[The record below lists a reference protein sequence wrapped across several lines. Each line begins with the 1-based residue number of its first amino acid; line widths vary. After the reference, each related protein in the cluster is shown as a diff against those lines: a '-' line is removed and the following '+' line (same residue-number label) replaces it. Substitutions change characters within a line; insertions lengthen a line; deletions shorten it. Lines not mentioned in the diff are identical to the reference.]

1 VPFWFWDLSNRP
13 GNIFARL
20 TPTEVKL
27 YKNIL
32 IPVALDHNT
41 DVSNTIAVARKLQ
54 TEGAKITLVAVI
66 EDVPSYV
73 AEYAAVKPVH
83 HIKTDVRERLKKFAE
98 GQDNFEVAVMVGKP
112 GVAIPDLAE
121 ETDADLIV
129 IGSHKPGVE
138 DYFLG
143 STASRVVRR
152 APCAVMVIR

>member
-1 VPFWFWDLSNRP
+1 M
-13 GNIFARL
+13 
-20 TPTEVKL
+20 

-32 IPVALDHNT
+32 IPVALDHGANIDT
-41 DVSNTIAVARKLQ
+41 AISVARKLQ
-54 TEGAKITLVAVI
+54 SKDAKITLVAVI

-73 AEYAAVKPVH
+73 AEYASVKPEQ
-83 HIKTDVRERLKKFAE
+83 HIMPAIKERLKAYAE
-98 GQDNFEVAVMVGKP
+98 GQANFEVAIMTGKP